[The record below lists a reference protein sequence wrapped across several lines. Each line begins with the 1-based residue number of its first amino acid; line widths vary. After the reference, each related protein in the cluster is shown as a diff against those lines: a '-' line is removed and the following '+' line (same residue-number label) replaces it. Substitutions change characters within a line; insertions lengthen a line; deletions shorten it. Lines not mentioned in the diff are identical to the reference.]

1 MIKHFLA
8 FEKQIADLEGKIE
21 ELRHLSS
28 GSDIN
33 IAEEI
38 GKLQASVSEKLK
50 STYSQLSPWQKV
62 LVSRHPERPHFQDII
77 KNLFE
82 DYIPLSGDRNFSDD
96 SALTG
101 GTAFFRGRSV
111 IAIGIDKGKNTQ
123 DRINKNFGMARPE
136 GYRKAERLM
145 ELANKFSMPV
155 LMFVDTAGAYPGKG
169 AEQRGQAEA
178 IAKCTQKS
186 LEINVPSISIITGEG
201 GSGGAV
207 ALAVA
212 NNTLMLEH
220 AIYSVISPEG
230 CASILWRDPSKSL
243 QAAEAMKLTAKDL
256 LKLKVIDEIIPEP
269 LGGAHRDPENIAA
282 DIKHSIIKNLKSF
295 ENLSKEEIYDHRKA
309 KFLQIGRERGFA
321 KSSNLEGGGLSY
333 KEANVRKIV
342 SHIEKNKLFYAGI
355 ALLLVTSLITLLF

>member
-28 GSDIN
+28 SSDIN

-38 GKLQASVSEKLK
+38 GKLQLTVSEKLK

-82 DYIPLSGDRNFSDD
+82 NYTPLSGDRNFSDD

-101 GTAFFRGRSV
+101 GTAFFRGKSIV
-111 IAIGIDKGKNTQ
+111 TIGIDKGKNTQ

-145 ELANKFSMPV
+145 ELANKFSMP
-155 LMFVDTAGAYPGKG
+155 LIMFVDTAGAYPGKG
-169 AEQRGQAEA
+169 AEERGQAEA
-178 IAKCTQKS
+178 IAKCIEKS
-186 LEINVPSISIITGEG
+186 LAITVPSISVITGEG

-212 NNTLMLEH
+212 NNTLMYEH

-230 CASILWRDPSKSL
+230 CSSILWRSPENAE
-243 QAAEAMKLTAKDL
+243 QAAEALKLTAQDMEKF
-256 LKLKVIDEIIPEP
+256 KIIDEIIPEP
-269 LGGAHRDPENIAA
+269 IGGAHRDPISSINNLGNVLEKRLQELSSLSEEEL
-282 DIKHSIIKNLKSF
+282 IKLK
-295 ENLSKEEIYDHRKA
+295 ESKYLEI
-309 KFLQIGRERGFA
+309 G
-321 KSSNLEGGGLSY
+321 
-333 KEANVRKIV
+333 
-342 SHIEKNKLFYAGI
+342 
-355 ALLLVTSLITLLF
+355 